1 MIGHFFIARKLVK
14 NKTNKFTTILSYG
27 SIVGIALSFACLIV
41 TLSVLNGFQQ
51 QILDRILTVDSHME
65 VSYADKTLYENINI
79 ISQTK
84 KRLLK
89 KDNSVIKRN
98 KTLKGIQVIGVNANE
113 KLSLREIS
121 GEYDFSDSEKLIGLG
136 VSLAREFG
144 VSVGDVVEILYE
156 NAKGKPKMQKFEVS
170 FIYEVGMAAY
180 DSNTAI
186 INIKDSEELF
196 PNSLYIHGIDIEN
209 PIDMAAAEKE
219 LTEELLPLGIE
230 CKSNSRCFTTWQT
243 KNRNLMEALKT
254 ERVVMALIL
263 AIVIIIALTNLATTL
278 FVSAKD
284 KVNAISIMK
293 TLGAKAKD
301 IKKIFFYQGL
311 IIGTTGANI
320 GLALGVLLSLNLEKI
335 ILFFEG
341 LFGEKI
347 MNPEVYYITTI
358 KATIEPNQILFFYI
372 SILVISAV
380 ITIFPSLSAAKMDML
395 EGIKK

>member
-1 MIGHFFIARKLVK
+1 
-14 NKTNKFTTILSYG
+14 
-27 SIVGIALSFACLIV
+27 
-41 TLSVLNGFQQ
+41 
-51 QILDRILTVDSHME
+51 ME

-144 VSVGDVVEILYE
+144 VSVGNVVEILYE

-170 FIYEVGMAAY
+170 FIYEVGMSAY
-180 DSNTAI
+180 DGNTAI

-196 PNSLYIHGIDIEN
+196 PNSLYIHGIDILD

-219 LTEELLPLGIE
+219 LTKELLRLDVD
-230 CKSNSRCFTTWQT
+230 CKSNSKCFTTWQT

-320 GLALGVLLSLNLEKI
+320 GLALGVLLSLNLETI

-347 MNPEVYYITTI
+347 MNPEVYYISTI
-358 KATIEPNQILFFYI
+358 KATMEPSQILFFYI

>member
-1 MIGHFFIARKLVK
+1 
-14 NKTNKFTTILSYG
+14 
-27 SIVGIALSFACLIV
+27 
-41 TLSVLNGFQQ
+41 
-51 QILDRILTVDSHME
+51 
-65 VSYADKTLYENINI
+65 
-79 ISQTK
+79 
-84 KRLLK
+84 
-89 KDNSVIKRN
+89 
-98 KTLKGIQVIGVNANE
+98 
-113 KLSLREIS
+113 
-121 GEYDFSDSEKLIGLG
+121 
-136 VSLAREFG
+136 
-144 VSVGDVVEILYE
+144 
-156 NAKGKPKMQKFEVS
+156 
-170 FIYEVGMAAY
+170 
-180 DSNTAI
+180 
-186 INIKDSEELF
+186 
-196 PNSLYIHGIDIEN
+196 
-209 PIDMAAAEKE
+209 
-219 LTEELLPLGIE
+219 
-230 CKSNSRCFTTWQT
+230 
-243 KNRNLMEALKT
+243 MEALKT

-320 GLALGVLLSLNLEKI
+320 GLALGVLLSLNLETI

-347 MNPEVYYITTI
+347 MNPEVYYISTI
-358 KATIEPNQILFFYI
+358 KATMEPSQILFFYI